1 MTSYTMIEK
10 KDKEDDEKLNNIL
23 LEAIDETLKE
33 VFKEVG
39 ANVIYDFLENSY
51 HLNSEEIVEKSEIFA
66 SGLDNL
72 LGSGASVVEKLI
84 LKNLHRKLELE
95 YEEKESL
102 EFSNCI
108 KKLRRKG
115 EC

>member
-1 MTSYTMIEK
+1 MTSYTIIEK
-10 KDKEDDEKLNNIL
+10 KDKEDNEELNNVL

-33 VFKEVG
+33 VFKEIG
-39 ANVIYDFLENSY
+39 ANVIYNFLENSY
-51 HLNSEEIVEKSEIFA
+51 HLNSEEIAEKSEIFA
-66 SGLDNL
+66 NGLDSL

-84 LKNLHRKLELE
+84 LENLYHKLELE